1 MIEQTTKII
10 FNRPIAPS
18 IMLMGLIAPD
28 ISARAI
34 PGQFIMLRVTREKDP
49 LLRRPFSICA
59 IQEDHTILILYKVV
73 GQGTSVLA
81 QTVAGDRLSVLGP
94 LGNGYIISR
103 NNKKHILVAGG
114 IGLAPLIFLAR
125 TIKDHDFS
133 FVAGYRSS
141 NEIIPISEMITP
153 DFDPGISIATD
164 DGAYGHRGPVTD
176 LLETAL
182 EQAGNIATA
191 IYACGPL
198 GMLKRVSA
206 MAAQRNIPCQV
217 SIETNMAC
225 GLGACQGCAVKAS
238 AGSSFPYYHV
248 CKDGPVFFNNLLD
261 WKNL

>member
-1 MIEQTTKII
+1 
-10 FNRPIAPS
+10 
-18 IMLMGLIAPD
+18 MLMGLMAPD
-28 ISARAI
+28 ISAKAL

-59 IQEDHTILILYKVV
+59 IQGNNTVLILYKVV

-94 LGNGYIISR
+94 LGNGYILSR
-103 NNKKHILVAGG
+103 NHKKHILIAGG

-125 TIKDHDFS
+125 TIKDSDFS
-133 FVAGYRSS
+133 FAAGYRSS
-141 NEIIPISEMITP
+141 NEIIPINNITP

-164 DGAYGHRGPVTD
+164 DGTYGHRGPVTD
-176 LLETAL
+176 LLETDL
-182 EQAGNIATA
+182 EQTGNITTA

-206 MAAQRNIPCQV
+206 LAAQRNIPCQI

-225 GLGACQGCAVKAS
+225 GLGACQGCAVKTS
-238 AGSSFPYYHV
+238 AGSAAPYYHV

-261 WKNL
+261 WENL